1 MITELFIKILNL
13 SIGAVPI
20 MAVLLVLRLIFKNAV
35 PRKVFYMA
43 WALVFLRLMVPFSIE
58 SDLSIFNH
66 VPEVGVYEER
76 TGTVV
81 EFVKDEKEKVEFP
94 VLLHPGN
101 GNPNVDAND
110 YYIPETEEPA
120 EVVLTTVPI
129 EKNMIFGTV
138 WIFGTAGLLLFGIIG
153 YFAVLKKAR
162 FESVVY
168 TKNVRFSE
176 FFKTPVVCG
185 LFRPQ
190 IILPMNFDLDDTA
203 KVESVIA
210 HECTHI
216 RRKDNLWRL
225 LASFALYVHWFNP
238 LVWLCY
244 DAFIR
249 DMEVSCDEAVLAKS
263 KEDIRTEYAKSLV
276 SLSGKGTN
284 PLYGGVLSFG
294 ESAIKERVKCI
305 MNFKRATLLIIIICI
320 AAAIALGVIFLT
332 NPTTPHEPAEASFKL
347 VGGENVSFDPET
359 GLDINIMFTNT
370 DSKTLWLSSDITLD
384 RFDGSS
390 GYTERFGSLYGT
402 VMVEPGETVVFCD
415 GVPAEYCKNEPVY
428 GEWTI
433 SRTVYLDK
441 ELETAYGANF
451 TFTVEESEPAYKS
464 LDSARIGDIVILG
477 DYNGALEWLLIGKE
491 EDKILLI
498 TKDCIEALPYH
509 GTRTAIR
516 WDKCDIREWLNKD
529 FIEEAFS
536 EEEKML
542 ICETVLENPDNKRPG
557 GAKGGFETTDRVFL
571 LSHDEVLEY
580 FKDGF
585 NIYTEPTPSAES
597 NLTKYEIDGKEVWW
611 WWTRSP
617 GLGQDM
623 ATVVNGVTFGIGD
636 DGLVVTEKHGIRP
649 AMWVYPSRE
658 SAEENLKNEETD
670 HSSNV
675 NETPAGKENSEGEGS
690 SAANPVS
697 TDEYFKLQ
705 ANLYRNSDKTYI
717 PSEETER
724 ITGFFEAYNWTEAGD
739 KADLGSPLEGVDVLE
754 LVRER
759 DGKKYT
765 FDLYEK
771 GFVLSGS
778 AVKEEYNKKAWL
790 CENGAWDNLI
800 ADINDEYSDSNAF
813 YPYWFGLAN
822 IKNISV
828 VSVKDMR
835 RSGNEVVGEANNYFT
850 QEDSCME
857 EFVNRLRRIS
867 ITESE
872 KISNTTREELIEKED
887 KYLYVLIM
895 FENGTSYEV
904 YFTKKEILIASS
916 GVTYNLKHT
925 AAEGIDPYDDF
936 LDFAEEGGPAN
947 PATGKPV
954 IYLYP
959 EKETKVTVN
968 LEFDGK
974 LTYTYP
980 AINDGW
986 KVVAQ
991 PDGTLT
997 NLADNSTH
1005 YYLFWEGTANP
1016 EWTYEK
1022 GFVIKGSE
1030 TEAFLKE
1037 TLAKM
1042 GLTPREYNDFI
1053 TYWVPQMQE
1062 NPYNL
1067 ISFSGEE
1074 YSEIA
1079 KLKVDPKPDSVL
1091 RVHMMWKA
1099 LEKPVDIEP
1108 QEIKGFE
1115 RKGFTLVEWGGT
1127 KLD

>member
-20 MAVLLVLRLIFKNAV
+20 MAVLLALRLIFKNAV

-81 EFVKDEKEKVEFP
+81 EFIKDEKEKVEFP

-203 KVESVIA
+203 KAESVIA

-370 DSKTLWLSSDITLD
+370 DRKTLWLSSDITLD

-451 TFTVEESEPAYKS
+451 TFTVEEKTDFELGEKAYLSYDFSGKVLS
-464 LDSARIGDIVILG
+464 GRIAEKFIPSNDFPTEEHLAASDTAEYYTNMIYNVCSGADQTEVKGLTLVFQPNDKNYVIELGEYNARR
-477 DYNGALEWLLIGKE
+477 LIGMIGKIEIKSTTEAVNPNTGGGIDVYLETENRIIILHYDGRLVVFEEGTDYANIFDGEICKDVFFDIQNLAEDMISTAKE
-491 EDKILLI
+491 
-498 TKDCIEALPYH
+498 Y
-509 GTRTAIR
+509 
-516 WDKCDIREWLNKD
+516 
-529 FIEEAFS
+529 S
-536 EEEKML
+536 EK
-542 ICETVLENPDNKRPG
+542 
-557 GAKGGFETTDRVFL
+557 ETT
-571 LSHDEVLEY
+571 
-580 FKDGF
+580 
-585 NIYTEPTPSAES
+585 N
-597 NLTKYEIDGKEVWW
+597 
-611 WWTRSP
+611 
-617 GLGQDM
+617 
-623 ATVVNGVTFGIGD
+623 
-636 DGLVVTEKHGIRP
+636 
-649 AMWVYPSRE
+649 
-658 SAEENLKNEETD
+658 
-670 HSSNV
+670 

-690 SAANPVS
+690 SAASPVS

-828 VSVKDMR
+828 VSVKDMH

-887 KYLYVLIM
+887 KYLYVLII

-904 YFTKKEILIASS
+904 YFTKTEILIASS

-947 PATGKPV
+947 PVTGKPV

-980 AINDGW
+980 ALNDGW
-986 KVVAQ
+986 KVIAQ

-1005 YYLFWEGTANP
+1005 YYLFWEGVANP

-1030 TEAFLKE
+1030 TEVFLKE

-1099 LEKPVDIEP
+1099 LENPVDIEP

-1115 RKGFTLVEWGGT
+1115 RKGFTIVEWGGT